1 MQNWRKNLHIDLRTH
16 LSLEETKYMRK
27 VDHGSLDIQFAFS
40 RGGTSETLSQYPGR
54 MTVGDGRWHGLTTGC
69 WILCYGPWNGL
80 WRAEGPPF
88 QNFFIYQDRS
98 LKFSAHICS
107 KMICVYVGQLFN
119 CPWNG
124 PYGGPKG
131 EGSPISIIQGSGN
144 GWLQVKTGSNGCG
157 RVLTG
162 ENVVV
167 TGNNRWWRGTT
178 GDNEWQRVTTG
189 DDGVQVEH
197 FYIFFYFFFT
207 RQSRVY
213 QLVYL

>member
-1 MQNWRKNLHIDLRTH
+1 MSSSLDCAIKRLQDSSRICVAVHHRHKSLFPAKNLTMQNWRKNLHIDLRTH

-107 KMICVYVGQLFN
+107 LNDMHICGSTLQLPVKRPLRGAERGRIPHFN
-119 CPWNG
+119 NP
-124 PYGGPKG
+124 
-131 EGSPISIIQGSGN
+131 
-144 GWLQVKTGSNGCG
+144 
-157 RVLTG
+157 R
-162 ENVVV
+162 
-167 TGNNRWWRGTT
+167 
-178 GDNEWQRVTTG
+178 EW
-189 DDGVQVEH
+189 
-197 FYIFFYFFFT
+197 
-207 RQSRVY
+207 
-213 QLVYL
+213 

>member
-1 MQNWRKNLHIDLRTH
+1 MSSSLDCAIKRLQDSSRICVAVHHRHKSLFPAKNLTMQNWRKNLHIDLRTH

-98 LKFSAHICS
+98 LKFSTHIWS
-107 KMICVYVGQLFN
+107 KMICIYVSELLN

-124 PYGGPKG
+124 PCGGPKG
-131 EGSPISIIQGSGN
+131 ESSPQF
-144 GWLQVKTGSNGCG
+144 T
-157 RVLTG
+157 
-162 ENVVV
+162 
-167 TGNNRWWRGTT
+167 
-178 GDNEWQRVTTG
+178 
-189 DDGVQVEH
+189 
-197 FYIFFYFFFT
+197 FFLFIKIEG
-207 RQSRVY
+207 
-213 QLVYL
+213 